1 MHIYKLGPVSDKKA
15 ALKALGVESGGVSIM
30 AKKMELCYFFIKALK
45 TPASNILKQDA
56 LSIGADLAVPGGVI
70 TCEKSNYD
78 CILIGNK
85 KHMEILSSKELTQP
99 FGLKKLANELKKFLN
114 DINYPLQIMG
124 VINAND
130 DSFFEDSRFH
140 SEDAIIKIKKMIEE
154 GATMIDIGA
163 VSSRPGAEAVSGAEE
178 LARIKAICDLIKE
191 EELQENA
198 TFSIDS
204 YTPSVIEYA
213 LKSGFTL
220 INDIT
225 GASDDAVIALAVKY
239 NVKLCIMH
247 MQGNPQTM
255 QIDPQYED
263 VMVEVDQF
271 FETQIAKCE
280 ALGLSRE
287 KIILDVGLG
296 FGKTL
301 EHNITLIKNLA
312 HFKHFGCEL
321 LIGASRKSMIDKIIP
336 ATTEE
341 RLPGTLAVHL
351 KAVENGAN
359 IVRCHDVAE
368 NKQALAVYSA
378 LE

>member
-1 MHIYKLGPVSDKKA
+1 M
-15 ALKALGVESGGVSIM
+15 
-30 AKKMELCYFFIKALK
+30 C
-45 TPASNILKQDA
+45 
-56 LSIGADLAVPGGVI
+56 
-70 TCEKSNYD
+70 
-78 CILIGNK
+78 
-85 KHMEILSSKELTQP
+85 
-99 FGLKKLANELKKFLN
+99 
-114 DINYPLQIMG
+114 
-124 VINAND
+124 VINDND
-130 DSFFEDSRFH
+130 DSLFEDSRFH
-140 SEDAIIKIKKMIEE
+140 TEDDIIKIKKMIEE
-154 GATMIDIGA
+154 GDTMIDIGA